1 MARSGNSRGGSGSGG
16 GRGSGGRGT
25 GGRGTG
31 GQKRY
36 PRVARVNEALREVV
50 AETLEELDDER
61 LELVTVTG
69 VQTDPDLR
77 HAHVYYSALTGQT
90 HVADALAEHRVRL
103 QAAIARQMHLKRT
116 PQLDFRPDPA
126 IIEGLKIDAI
136 IATMPRGHDEPGTEP
151 GTGPGTEPGTG
162 PGTEPGSSGRD

>member
-1 MARSGNSRGGSGSGG
+1 MARSGNSRGGSGFGG
-16 GRGSGGRGT
+16 GRAS
-25 GGRGTG
+25 G

-77 HAHVYYSALTGQT
+77 HAHVYYSALSGQT

-126 IIEGLKIDAI
+126 IIEGLRIDAI
-136 IATMPRGHDEPGTEP
+136 IATMPRGHDEPGSDPGSDPGSEP
-151 GTGPGTEPGTG
+151 GAGSGPGRH
-162 PGTEPGSSGRD
+162 GRG

>member
-1 MARSGNSRGGSGSGG
+1 
-16 GRGSGGRGT
+16 
-25 GGRGTG
+25 
-31 GQKRY
+31 
-36 PRVARVNEALREVV
+36 VARVNEALREVV

-77 HAHVYYSALTGQT
+77 HAHVYYSALSGQT

-103 QAAIARQMHLKRT
+103 QGAIARQMHLKRT

-126 IIEGLKIDAI
+126 IIEGLKIEAI
-136 IATMPRGHDEPGTEP
+136 IATMPRGHDDQGSEPGSEP
-151 GTGPGTEPGTG
+151 GTGPGHDPG
-162 PGTEPGSSGRD
+162 PYGRD